1 MRSVSKRQKLK
12 DPNAVCSVS
21 SFTPRPMLRV
31 GGGKN
36 EGTRFLTFVD
46 AMIGFKH
53 LLTQEDLDK
62 AASMCQGLK
71 GHLKSRFL
79 VLSDDRL
86 PPPPPSKKRPF
97 SNVDG
102 EENPNVKRFGNPSS
116 FGPGQVPAQIQG
128 QFQYHVPHGS
138 SQAMMSVTGPEQV
151 TAQIHGPPQFQLQS
165 LPSQTQAHSL
175 TNGVQQVQQVLQYP
189 SQQMLSSGQPLFSP
203 SSFPPLP
210 GVHQIPVAQ
219 DLSTVP
225 MVQPG
230 KIVVG
235 GGGYQTVQGRN
246 SRRRSNAPDK
256 GKSKKAL
263 DKARGMTEELDPDFQ
278 EGESDASFAD
288 ASEI

>member
-1 MRSVSKRQKLK
+1 
-12 DPNAVCSVS
+12 
-21 SFTPRPMLRV
+21 MLRV

-71 GHLKSRFL
+71 GHLKSQFL

-97 SNVDG
+97 SKVDG
-102 EENPNVKRFGNPSS
+102 EENPNVKRFGEISS
-116 FGPGQVPAQIQG
+116 
-128 QFQYHVPHGS
+128 S
-138 SQAMMSVTGPEQV
+138 GPEQV
-151 TAQIHGPPQFQLQS
+151 TAQIHGQFQYQVPHGSSQAQAMMSVSGPEQVTAQIHCQPQYQLQS
-165 LPSQTQAHSL
+165 LPSQSQAHSL
-175 TNGVQQVQQVLQYP
+175 MNGVQQVLQYP
-189 SQQMLSSGQPLFSP
+189 SQQMLTSGQPLFSP

-210 GVHQIPVAQ
+210 GVQQIPVAQ

-225 MVQPG
+225 TVQPG

-246 SRRRSNAPDK
+246 SRRQRSIAPDRT
-256 GKSKKAL
+256 KSKKVL
-263 DKARGMTEELDPDFQ
+263 DKAQGH
-278 EGESDASFAD
+278 
-288 ASEI
+288 